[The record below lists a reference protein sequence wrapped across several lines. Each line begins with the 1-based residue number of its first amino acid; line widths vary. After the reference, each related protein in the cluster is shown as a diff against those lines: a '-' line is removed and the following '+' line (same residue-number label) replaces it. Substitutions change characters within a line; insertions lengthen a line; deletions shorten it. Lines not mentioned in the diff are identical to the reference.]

1 MYSLGTITSW
11 KPLQRNAIE
20 ISAEIMF
27 AGHDF
32 NKWNMADV
40 FIWLYVYLYHL
51 WVNMSIICLS
61 FVFRQLGTNL
71 VIPGGSKTIEVKGK
85 LIMPGKKISTHFKF
99 NKKKMLLLAFKIYHE
114 LDKKNERR
122 RQCTTVVWTAHR
134 YYIKDL
140 NYWMKIS
147 IIGLWSQ
154 LLD

>member
-1 MYSLGTITSW
+1 MSFHANFQSNALNTFDLIKVSYPESRFLSNGIFWQMMHKQMTNTYWEKIVMSLWDNYFLKTFAKECIW
-11 KPLQRNAIE
+11 

-51 WVNMSIICLS
+51 WLNMSIICLS

-85 LIMPGKKISTHFKF
+85 LIMPGKKKYLHIL
-99 NKKKMLLLAFKIYHE
+99 NLIKKRCF
-114 LDKKNERR
+114 
-122 RQCTTVVWTAHR
+122 
-134 YYIKDL
+134 
-140 NYWMKIS
+140 S
-147 IIGLWSQ
+147 
-154 LLD
+154 